1 MDGLIAVVV
10 IAGLYFAFRK
20 IGYWRWVWLSIAL
33 LVGGWEVYA
42 LLTTKLTLS
51 KQYWAWADS
60 SPWWWA
66 PALLVT
72 LGGIGLAL
80 HLVWKRIRRR

>member
-1 MDGLIAVVV
+1 MDALIAVLV
-10 IAGLYFAFRK
+10 IASLWFAFRQ
-20 IGYWRWVWLSIAL
+20 IGLWRWVWLSIAL

-42 LLTTKLTLS
+42 LLTTKLTIS
-51 KQYWAWADS
+51 KQYWAWAEG

-66 PALLVT
+66 PALLVA

-80 HLVWKRIRRR
+80 HLVWRRIRRR